1 MLKLVLKD
9 TDDKPPR
16 TIILGLSHK
25 NLDMLKK
32 NYPIRFDSSEIG
44 LPPGTEILIFA
55 GDTEQSMAQSVE
67 KFVGPKTKVYVSPK
81 LKN

>member
-9 TDDKPPR
+9 TEGKPPR
-16 TIILGLSHK
+16 TIVLGLSHK

-32 NYPIRFDSSEIG
+32 NYPIRFDSGEIG

-55 GDTEQSMAQSVE
+55 GDTEQSMADGLE
-67 KFVGPKTKVYVSPK
+67 KFIGPKTKVSISPK